1 MADVSQNISAQL
13 FVKELPAANRADFT
27 GCKQDFN
34 SPEFTTCVNNV
45 DSDTAVENAF
55 QSQLNLSEYYK
66 SPQVFNTVRDNYMS
80 QTVEGHFE
88 TEETNPGLQTK
99 FLQTMPPEVNA
110 VPVGPRDFIQGGIK
124 ESFGQI
130 KESFGNLNS
139 KMILLLLLIAIAIG
153 IYFYMKKKQS

>member
-27 GCKQDFN
+27 GCKQDFD
-34 SPEFTTCVNNV
+34 SPNFTTCVNNV
-45 DSDTAVENAF
+45 ESDAAVENAF

-88 TEETNPGLQTK
+88 TEVINPE
-99 FLQTMPPEVNA
+99 LQTMILPEVSSTPLNI
-110 VPVGPRDFIQGGIK
+110 PVGPRDFIQGGIK
-124 ESFGQI
+124 ESFGQFNI
-130 KESFGNLNS
+130 NL
-139 KMILLLLLIAIAIG
+139 KMILLILLIAIG
-153 IYFYMKKKQS
+153 IYFIYKKKQS